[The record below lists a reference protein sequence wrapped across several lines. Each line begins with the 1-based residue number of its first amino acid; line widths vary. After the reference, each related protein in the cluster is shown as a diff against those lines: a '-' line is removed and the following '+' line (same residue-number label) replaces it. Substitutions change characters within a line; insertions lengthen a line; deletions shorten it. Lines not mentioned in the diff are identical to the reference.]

1 MPRDYSDTSRGAG
14 NGAFRLPH
22 RSSRGSA
29 VAALGEAAGHHD
41 DGDERHEQNDNAPED
56 LAVDGILRVLLHEDR
71 TST

>member
-1 MPRDYSDTSRGAG
+1 
-14 NGAFRLPH
+14 
-22 RSSRGSA
+22 